1 MTFSFNYG
9 EVRLKLHISVCVC
22 VCVTVMKAHHA
33 NRQLRN
39 QLIIWL
45 PAPEHSS
52 SNSEDDLGW

>member
-1 MTFSFNYG
+1 MTFSINYG
-9 EVRLKLHISVCVC
+9 EVRLKLHIYGC

-45 PAPEHSS
+45 PAPEHST
-52 SNSEDDLGW
+52 SNGEDDLGW